1 MIYIIAA
8 LAGVFGLLVGSFL
21 NVVIYRVPIGKS
33 VVHPASACPNCGH
46 GIVAYDNV
54 PVLSWL
60 ALRGKCRN
68 CSEPISARYPLVELG
83 TGLFFFVVA
92 LPLAGQFSFAQ
103 PTVDAIASGV
113 TLVAFLYL
121 AAISVALAFI
131 DLEHHRLP
139 DAIVLPSYL
148 VGVLLLSTASILSGD
163 FTALIR
169 AAIGLGAMTIAY
181 FILAVA
187 WKGSMGFGDVKLAGV
202 LGLFL
207 GWSGWGALLVGS
219 IGAFFLGGIFG
230 LVLIVLRKTTR
241 KSGIPFG
248 PWMVLGAWIGILFGN
263 QLWTDYLSVF
273 GLNV

>member
-1 MIYIIAA
+1 MILVIAA
-8 LAGVFGLLVGSFL
+8 FAGVFGLMVGSFL
-21 NVVIYRVPIGKS
+21 NVVIYRVPIGRS
-33 VVHPASACPNCGH
+33 VVYPASACPNCGH

-60 ALRGKCRN
+60 MLRGKCRS
-68 CSEPISARYPLVELG
+68 CSVPISARYPLVELG

-92 LPLAGQFSFAQ
+92 LPIAQQFSYAQ
-103 PTVDAIASGV
+103 PTVDAISSGL

-139 DAIVLPSYL
+139 DAIVLPSYI
-148 VGVLLLSTASILSGD
+148 VGAVLLGTAGILSGD
-163 FTALIR
+163 YTALYR
-169 AAIGLGAMTIAY
+169 AGIGLVAMGIAY
-181 FILAVA
+181 FALAVV

-207 GWSGWGALLVGS
+207 GWSGWGSLIVGS
-219 IGAFFLGGIFG
+219 LGAFFLGGIFG
-230 LVLIVLRKTTR
+230 LVLILLRKTTR

-248 PWMVLGAWIGILFGN
+248 PWMVLGAWVGILFGN
-263 QLWTDYLSVF
+263 QLWSDYLSVF

>member
-1 MIYIIAA
+1 MIYIIGA

-33 VVHPASACPNCGH
+33 VVHPASACPHCGH
-46 GIVAYDNV
+46 GIVAVDNV

-68 CSEPISARYPLVELG
+68 CSAPISARYPLVELG

-92 LPLAGQFSFAQ
+92 LPLAQQFSFAQ
-103 PTVDAIASGV
+103 PTVDAISSGA

-121 AAISVALAFI
+121 AAISIALAFI

-148 VGVLLLSTASILSGD
+148 VGIVLLSTSSILSGD

-169 AAIGLGAMTIAY
+169 GAIGLVAMTIAY
-181 FILAVA
+181 LILAIV

-207 GWSGWGALLVGS
+207 GWSSWGSLFVGS
-219 IGAFFLGGIFG
+219 LGAFFLGGIFG
-230 LVLIVLRKTTR
+230 LVLILLRKTTR

-273 GLNV
+273 GLNA

>member
-1 MIYIIAA
+1 MIYFIAA
-8 LAGVFGLLVGSFL
+8 IAGVFGLLVGSFL
-21 NVVIYRVPIGKS
+21 NVVIYRVPIAKS

-46 GIVAYDNV
+46 GIAAYDNV

-92 LPLAGQFSFAQ
+92 LPLAQGFSFAQ
-103 PTVDAIASGV
+103 PTVEAIASGI

-131 DLEHHRLP
+131 DIEHHRLP
-139 DAIVLPSYL
+139 NAIVLPSYL
-148 VGVLLLSTASILSGD
+148 VGIVLLGTASIVGGD
-163 FTALIR
+163 YTALIR
-169 AAIGLGAMTIAY
+169 AAIGLGAMAIAY
-181 FILAVA
+181 FLLAML

-202 LGLFL
+202 LGLYL
-207 GWSGWGALLVGS
+207 GWTGWGSLIVGS
-219 IGAFFLGGIFG
+219 IGAFLLGGIFG
-230 LVLIVLRKTTR
+230 LVLILLRKTTR

-248 PWMVLGAWIGILFGN
+248 PWMVLGAWVGILFGN
-263 QLWTDYLSVF
+263 QLWSGYLSVF
-273 GLNV
+273 GLNA

>member
-1 MIYIIAA
+1 MIYVIAA

-21 NVVIYRVPIGKS
+21 NVVIYRVPIAKS

-46 GIVAYDNV
+46 GIAAYDNV

-68 CSEPISARYPLVELG
+68 CSVPISARYPLVELG

-92 LPLAGQFSFAQ
+92 LPLAQQFSFAQ

-113 TLVAFLYL
+113 ILVSFLYL

-148 VGVLLLSTASILSGD
+148 VGIVLLGTASILRGD

-169 AAIGLGAMTIAY
+169 GAIGVAAMVIAY

-187 WKGSMGFGDVKLAGV
+187 WKGSMGFGDVKLSGV

-207 GWSGWGALLVGS
+207 GWSGWGSLLVGS
-219 IGAFFLGGIFG
+219 IGAFFLGGVFG
-230 LVLIVLRKTTR
+230 LVLIMLHKTTR